1 LAHFLAHWGAGV
13 SDEILLRK
21 WMCRL
26 PNIRV
31 LMGNVG
37 SMQFQFEED
46 FDIIVELEG
55 LVV

>member
-1 LAHFLAHWGAGV
+1 
-13 SDEILLRK
+13 
-21 WMCRL
+21 MCRL